1 MCEENKIVTFIV
13 PAYNSEG
20 FLTKCLSSFVSSGG
34 ADKMIEVI
42 IVNDG
47 SKDKTKD
54 IAEGFVRRYPNIFK
68 LINKKNGG
76 HGSAINIAVPV
87 ASGKYVKVVDSDD
100 WIVTDNLE
108 SYVSQLSTSS
118 ADVVITHFHTI
129 NVRSG
134 RGTAIKSSGIRYGRN
149 YSLEELMDAGK
160 GALSCCMFHGI
171 TYKTDFYRA
180 CGITLS
186 EGISYE
192 DQEYCTL
199 PFMKAKT
206 IMFFDLFLYEYLIG
220 SVNQS
225 MSDSNQVA
233 RAPQLEQVYWKISD
247 AYLKH
252 KNMRAASKRYFL
264 YKMAET
270 LQNYC
275 VTMLIRNK
283 ERKHGRAE
291 AQRVKMKSVQIVPEI
306 VKLVEPRYRILLSM
320 HFLHISPRHLEW
332 LKNSPLYIWLRKTI
346 RRKIFC

>member
-1 MCEENKIVTFIV
+1 MRDENKIVTFIV
-13 PAYNSEG
+13 PAYNAES
-20 FLTKCLSSFVSSGG
+20 FLTKCLSSFVPSGG
-34 ADKMIEVI
+34 ADNRIEVI
-42 IVNDG
+42 VVDDG

-54 IAEGFVRRYPNIFK
+54 IAKGFARRYPDIFK
-68 LINKKNGG
+68 LISKKNGG
-76 HGSAINIAVPV
+76 HGSAINVAVPA
-87 ASGKYVKVVDSDD
+87 ASGKYLKVVDSDD
-100 WIVTDNLE
+100 WIVTDNLG
-108 SYVSQLSTSS
+108 SYVSQLGAAS
-118 ADVVITHFHTI
+118 ADAVITHFHTV

-134 RGTAIKSSGIRYGRN
+134 KITAIKSSGIRYNKN
-149 YSLEELMDAGK
+149 YSLAELMELDG

-171 TYKTDFYRA
+171 AYKTDFYRA

-199 PFMKAKT
+199 PFMKVRT
-206 IMFFDLFLYEYLIG
+206 VMFLDLFLYEYLIG

-252 KNMRAASKRYFL
+252 ENMRPASKKYFL

-283 ERKHGRAE
+283 DRKRGRAE
-291 AQRVKMKSVQIVPEI
+291 AQRVKMKSVRIVPEI
-306 VKLVEPRYRILLSM
+306 LKLVALRYRILLSM

-332 LKNSPLYIWLRKTI
+332 LRNSPLYIWLRKTI
-346 RRKIFC
+346 RRKDLC